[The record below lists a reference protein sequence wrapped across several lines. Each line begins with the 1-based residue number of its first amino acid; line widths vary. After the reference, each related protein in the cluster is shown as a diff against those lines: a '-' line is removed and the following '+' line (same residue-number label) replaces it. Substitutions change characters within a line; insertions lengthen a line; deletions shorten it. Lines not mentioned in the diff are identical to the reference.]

1 MSPFSPG
8 WLAFPLGSLPGADP
22 KAAWA
27 AVLKHF
33 PSIPGWPQ
41 LPQRHAREGMYAQ
54 FADGFPGVRFDGQ
67 HVQVVRSAGV
77 ASQLEAL
84 YLAYLDD
91 DLAFGRLSGTNAAAL
106 EALRQGQVTLPETV
120 VALKGQVTGPVSW
133 GLTVV
138 DQNQRP
144 VLYDEVLAEA
154 VGKHLRLKAAWQER
168 ELARFAPQT
177 IMMIDEPYMA
187 SFGSAFVTLSRGQVI
202 SLIEEVFAGL
212 RGLKGIHCCGNT
224 DWSIL
229 LSTSLDILS
238 VDAYEYAETLV
249 PYAADVTRFLERG
262 GMIAWGIVPTGAS
275 VENETVASLVERLHA
290 ALNMLVEKGVPLD
303 KLLQAGFVTPACGLG
318 AQAPSLAL
326 RAMEMTYGVSLEM
339 RRRYGLDASPDS
351 SAS

>member
-1 MSPFSPG
+1 MSRLSPG

-41 LPQRHAREGMYAQ
+41 LPQRHVREGIYAQ
-54 FADGFPGVRFDGQ
+54 FANGFPGVRLEGNR
-67 HVQVVRSAGV
+67 VQVDRSAAV
-77 ASQLEAL
+77 AAQLEAL
-84 YLAYLDD
+84 YLAYLED
-91 DLAFGRLSGTNAAAL
+91 DLEFGRLDGISASAL
-106 EALRQGQVTLPETV
+106 EALRQGQISLPPTL

-168 ELARFAPQT
+168 ELQRFAPQT

-187 SFGSAFVTLSRGQVI
+187 SFGSAFVTLSRGQVV

-212 RGLKGIHCCGNT
+212 KGLKGIHCCGKT

-238 VDAYEYAETLV
+238 VDAYEYAESLT
-249 PYAADVTRFLERG
+249 PYAADVARFLERG

-290 ALNMLVEKGVPLD
+290 ALNLLVEKGVPLD
-303 KLLQAGFVTPACGLG
+303 KLLQAGFVTPSCGLG

-339 RRRYGLDASPDS
+339 RRRYGLEASAAAP
-351 SAS
+351 AA